1 MNKIIKFL
9 VLSFLLAVSS
19 DVLAQGEQQL
29 MMVAKDADGN
39 THVSLPLTTASHLHI
54 SQDGIKV
61 TSGDELAALLSF
73 DNVRSLAFVLE
84 DIDGIVSPETVP
96 SMLLSQ
102 NPVSDLL
109 IFSEY
114 PEQPSTLT
122 IVDMKGSV
130 RRVVDNWNGHAI
142 DVSSLPTGLYLVTV
156 NNITLKFVKK

>member
-1 MNKIIKFL
+1 MNEIIKLL
-9 VLSFLLAVSS
+9 VVSSLMAVSS
-19 DVLAQGEQQL
+19 DMLAQGGQQL

-39 THVSLPLTTASHLHI
+39 THVSLPLTTASHLYI
-54 SQDGIKV
+54 SPDGIKV
-61 TSGDELAALLSF
+61 TSGDEMAALLSF

-84 DIDGIVSPETVP
+84 DIDGIVSPETVT
-96 SMLLSQ
+96 SMYLRQ

-122 IVDMKGSV
+122 IVNMNGSV
-130 RRVVDNWNGHAI
+130 RHVVDNWNGQAI
-142 DVSSLPTGLYLVTV
+142 DVSSLPSGLYLVTL